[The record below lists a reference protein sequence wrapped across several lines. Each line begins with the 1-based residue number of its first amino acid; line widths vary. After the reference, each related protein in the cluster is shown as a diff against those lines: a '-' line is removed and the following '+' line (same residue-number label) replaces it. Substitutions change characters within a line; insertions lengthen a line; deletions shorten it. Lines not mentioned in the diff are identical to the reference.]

1 MATVS
6 ENLELAA
13 NILRE
18 SVIFEPRR
26 EAFSLLAF
34 ALEKDKT
41 FLVAHDDYKL
51 SEAEEIRFREFLRRR
66 ARREPLQYIRGSQ
79 EFYGLDFI
87 VTPDVLIPRPE
98 TELLV
103 ENAIQILKD
112 IKNPRFCE
120 VGSGS
125 GCISVS
131 ILHTI
136 KSATAVGLE
145 ISDAA
150 LKISELNARKNGAAD
165 RLELKISDIFEN
177 LGGEKFDLIV
187 SNPPYIS
194 CAEIKTLQAEV
205 RLFEPLKALTDG
217 ADGFSIIEKIVSA
230 APSFLRGG
238 GWLLMEIGYNQ
249 AQKVSAMFDQ
259 TIWQAPEFLPDLQ
272 GISRVVKARAGR
284 F

>member
-177 LGGEKFDLIV
+177 LGGEKFDL
-187 SNPPYIS
+187 
-194 CAEIKTLQAEV
+194 
-205 RLFEPLKALTDG
+205 
-217 ADGFSIIEKIVSA
+217 
-230 APSFLRGG
+230 
-238 GWLLMEIGYNQ
+238 
-249 AQKVSAMFDQ
+249 
-259 TIWQAPEFLPDLQ
+259 
-272 GISRVVKARAGR
+272 
-284 F
+284 